1 MPRKTIQERRDKK
14 YVKDTKDNRIR
25 PVLDD
30 LIGIE
35 DPDDL
40 MQELLGLIT
49 TTQKAPTPGSFCIF
63 VYNPK
68 TLGIQYDEYP
78 FVAVSDI
85 YQWGFRGINFHWGE
99 MRQYTWSEIIGDV
112 HIVYPEEVRDL
123 QALPFGKIRT
133 K

>member
-1 MPRKTIQERRDKK
+1 MPRKTLQERQQKK
-14 YVKDTKDNRIR
+14 YVEDTKNNRIR
-25 PVLDD
+25 PVIDD

-40 MQELLGLIT
+40 MQELLDIIK
-49 TTQKAPTPGSFCIF
+49 TTQKSPSPGSFCIF

-68 TLGIQYDEYP
+68 TVGIQYDEYP
-78 FVAVSDI
+78 FVAVTDMF
-85 YQWGFRGINFHWGE
+85 QWGFRGINFHWGE
-99 MRQYTWSEIIGDV
+99 MRQYTWNEIVGDV
-112 HIVYPEEVRDL
+112 HIVYPEEIKDL